1 MHHSWTEIFFLK
13 IFHQKQFSQNTRAEA
28 NWHFKRGVPGAPR
41 SEIENGDNTV
51 EVVIHN
57 YLLEAL
63 GIINDPVRPE
73 REVGANELSGGLP
86 GRIIEN
92 HSDSCTV

>member
-1 MHHSWTEIFFLK
+1 MGI
-13 IFHQKQFSQNTRAEA
+13 
-28 NWHFKRGVPGAPR
+28 PGAPR

-57 YLLEAL
+57 YLWEAL

-73 REVGANELSGGLP
+73 REVGASELSGASWP
-86 GRIIEN
+86 YN
-92 HSDSCTV
+92 